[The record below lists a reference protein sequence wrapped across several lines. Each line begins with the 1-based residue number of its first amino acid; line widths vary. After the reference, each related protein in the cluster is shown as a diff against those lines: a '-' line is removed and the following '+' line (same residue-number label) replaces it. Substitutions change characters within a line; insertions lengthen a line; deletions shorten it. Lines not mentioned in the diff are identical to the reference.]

1 MDYEDVVAEVA
12 EKLHVPNGTAEA
24 MIAEY
29 GQPVETYEDIAQMVR
44 WAKRQQRRARKRRC

>member
-29 GQPVETYEDIAQMVR
+29 GQPVETYEDIAQMIR

>member
-12 EKLHVPNGTAEA
+12 EKLNVPNGAAEA

-29 GQPVETYEDIAQMVR
+29 GQPVETYEDVARMVR
-44 WAKRQQRRARKRRC
+44 WAKRQQRRARKRRW